1 MKVYIVS
8 RGYKYEGSYVES
20 VFASLEAACKQ
31 YSLDSTLYE
40 TNKNE
45 SGYWI
50 VNLEDDSCDGPYL
63 AISEHEVNA

>member
-8 RGYKYEGSYVES
+8 RGYKYEGSCVES

-31 YSLDSTLYE
+31 YSLDSTLYDL
-40 TNKNE
+40 NKNE

-50 VNLEDDSCDGPYL
+50 LNLDDVSGDGPYL
-63 AISEHEVNA
+63 TISEHEVNA